1 MYMSRYLISLSGCA
15 LGIIIILA
23 SINLYTSVETAKFVY
38 KYIDNTSVNV
48 IYNHETNCT
57 IRHIFVNYDDAITY
71 YNNVS
76 VNNILVFT
84 DDSLHDTYE
93 NNGTTYVLCEMIN
106 SDAVYAIYFCICLSS
121 IITIISVI
129 CLCYTMHDH
138 MRHCKL
144 SQISFVNKESNNKSD
159 IEIHTIN

>member
-23 SINLYTSVETAKFVY
+23 SVNLYTGVETAKFVY

-48 IYNHETNCT
+48 IYNHGTNCT
-57 IRHIFVNYDDAITY
+57 IQHIFVNYDDTIIY

-76 VNNILVFT
+76 MNNILVFT
-84 DDSLHDTYE
+84 DDSLHE
-93 NNGTTYVLCEMIN
+93 NNGITYVLCEIVN
-106 SDAVYAIYFCICLSS
+106 SDAIHAIYFCICLSS
-121 IITIISVI
+121 IITIISAI
-129 CLCYTMHDH
+129 YLCYTVHDH
-138 MRHCKL
+138 MYHCKL